1 MSAILDGHEGVL
13 CHMDDVIIFGKN
25 QQEHDSRLHAALKTI
40 QAAGVTLN
48 KDKCEF
54 SKQRLTFLGHVVD
67 EHGISPDPVKTSAV
81 SEMTR
86 PQSVPELR
94 RFLGMANQLGKFT
107 PNLAELTQPL
117 RELLSKKNAWTW
129 GPTQEEA
136 FKRVKLELTEPA
148 TLAIYNP
155 EAETKISADASEY
168 GIGAVLLQ
176 QSSTQ
181 WKPVA
186 YASRA
191 LSETERRYS
200 QIEKEALAIT
210 WACERFAEY
219 IIGKH
224 IKLETDHKPLV
235 PLLSKKDLA
244 HLPPRILRFR
254 LRLTRFSYDISHV
267 PGKLLYTADTLSRA
281 PVCRAVE
288 EREDVE
294 MESFVQA
301 IISSLPAGQDRLSE
315 YRQAQL
321 ADGICSQVI
330 SYCKEGW
337 PDKKKVSSEVTA
349 YWAVRTELTIADNL
363 LLYRNRIVVPKSLQ
377 TETLR
382 KIHQGH
388 QGIVKCRERV
398 ISAVWWPGVF
408 TQLEEFVKTC
418 PICLKTAVLPKEP
431 LLQTPLPSRPWER
444 IAADLCEL
452 KRPDYLWSLTTI
464 LVTLKCRN

>member
-1 MSAILDGHEGVL
+1 
-13 CHMDDVIIFGKN
+13 
-25 QQEHDSRLHAALKTI
+25 
-40 QAAGVTLN
+40 
-48 KDKCEF
+48 
-54 SKQRLTFLGHVVD
+54 
-67 EHGISPDPVKTSAV
+67 
-81 SEMTR
+81 
-86 PQSVPELR
+86 
-94 RFLGMANQLGKFT
+94 MANQLGKFT

-129 GPTQEEA
+129 GPTQEEV
-136 FKRVKLELTEPA
+136 FKQVKLELTRPT

-155 EAETKISADASEY
+155 EVPTK
-168 GIGAVLLQ
+168 IGAVLLQ

-186 YASRA
+186 YASWA
-191 LSETERRYS
+191 LSETEQRYS
-200 QIEKEALAIT
+200 QIEKEALAIA

-219 IIGKH
+219 VIGKH
-224 IKLETDHKPLV
+224 IGLETDHKPLV

-244 HLPPRILRFR
+244 HLPPQILRFR
-254 LRLTRFSYDISHV
+254 LRLTRFSYNISHV
-267 PGKLLYTADTLSRA
+267 PGKLLCTADTLSRA
-281 PVCRAVE
+281 PVSHTVDK
-288 EREDVE
+288 REDME

-321 ADGICSQVI
+321 AVVICSQVI

-337 PDKKKVSSEVTA
+337 PDQEEVSSEVTV
-349 YWAVRTELTIADNL
+349 YWTVRTELTVVDNL

-398 ISAVWWPGVF
+398 ASAVWWPGVS
-408 TQLEEFVKTC
+408 TQLEEFVKAC

-452 KRPDYLWSLTTI
+452 KGSDYLVVIDYYSRYIEVQKLTTTTSLSVI
-464 LVTLKCRN
+464 AALKGMFSRHGIPSVLVSDNGPQLVSQEMKEFATSWKFQQVTSSPYYPQSNGLAERAVKTVKSLLGNSTDPYMALLSYHATHFHGVTLVWQSY